1 FERRGDVGKQLNHL
15 RAALDVLLGSTPP
28 HATGVALLFTE
39 SNTHTY
45 LVRAAIASFTI
56 LQGIPVLFEQP
67 NLTRQTHGRL
77 HILLVAFSTT
87 ALQLNIVMVGKCTRP
102 PLRGFMCLLMLAGC
116 Q

>member
-1 FERRGDVGKQLNHL
+1 
-15 RAALDVLLGSTPP
+15 RAALEVLLGGKPP
-28 HATGVALLFTE
+28 HATGVGQLFTG
-39 SNTHTY
+39 SNTHTH
-45 LVRAAIASFTI
+45 LVRAEIAFFNK
-56 LQGIPVLFEQP
+56 LDGMRGHYGQP
-67 NLTRQTHGRL
+67 KLTGQTYGRL